1 MKKPGRIAATGLCLQ
16 FAGESAFGRWRQIDR
31 GIFAAAIHLELELES
46 VALVERRHAGA
57 LDRRNVHECIRLAIV
72 ALDEAKA
79 LHGVEELDHA
89 ARALARQLTLRPTIA
104 AGAARCGRSATFGD
118 RNHFTFDLKV
128 GCRDT
133 AATIDEAERK
143 LLALA
148 QAGETSLLDRR
159 DVHEHILA
167 AIVTDDEAEALLT
180 IEEFDG
186 ALGFANDLGG
196 HAATAAASA
205 TTEAATA
212 AAVTT
217 AAATAEAITAA
228 AVAAAAATETVA
240 TAAVTTAAAAATE
253 AITTATETA
262 AEIATAEAA
271 AVFAKAV
278 ALILAAA
285 LPAPPTIETHA
296 VKIFP
301 NSPLSF
307 HPRTPGGRLA
317 NLAAKQVMPS
327 QDRPL

>member
-217 AAATAEAITAA
+217 AAATAEAIAAAAVTAA
-228 AVAAAAATETVA
+228 AATAEAVAAAT
-240 TAAVTTAAAAATE
+240 VTTAAAATE
-253 AITTATETA
+253 AVAAAVTA
-262 AEIATAEAA
+262 AEVATAEV
-271 AVFAKAV
+271 VFAKAV
-278 ALILAAA
+278 ALIPAAA

-296 VKIFP
+296 FKIFP
-301 NSPLSF
+301 NSPCHSI
-307 HPRTPGGRLA
+307 HGPPGGRLA
-317 NLAAKQVMPS
+317 NLATKQVMPS
-327 QDRPL
+327 QTRLL